1 MDDHAAL
8 TTLITLAKS
17 RQTRSVDALKAE
29 ARAAG
34 MDKAA
39 IDRGLDLWAA
49 CDHISFA
56 RACAPKDPN
65 PVATGRPS

>member
-34 MDKAA
+34 MQETEITA
-39 IDRGLDLWAA
+39 GLALWAA

-56 RACAPKDPN
+56 RACAP
-65 PVATGRPS
+65 